1 MLSAEGLVSGY
12 GQVDVLH
19 DVDLVLAQEEVVA
32 VVGANGA
39 GKSTLVR
46 TLTGQLPV
54 RAGTITM
61 DGHDIGSTATH
72 SRARRGLLMVPEG
85 RRLFAGLTVRENVE
99 LGRSALRKRDDV
111 DPFEV
116 LGEIFPIIAERSD
129 QRAGLLSGG
138 EQQQVALA
146 RALVGRPRYL
156 LLDEPSLGLSPA
168 LTSQLFETIAT
179 IRQRLPI
186 GILLVEQMV
195 DRALELA
202 DRAYV
207 LERGTVVLSGTA
219 AEVAA
224 SSAVRRAY
232 LGDFG
237 DEPDLTVDGIAHDQ
251 VDGAADE
258 ATR

>member
-1 MLSAEGLVSGY
+1 MLSAEGIASGY
-12 GQVDVLH
+12 GQVDVLNGL
-19 DVDLVLAQEEVVA
+19 DLELAQEEVVA

-46 TLTGQLPV
+46 TLTGQLPL
-54 RAGTITM
+54 RGGTISM
-61 DGHDIGSTATH
+61 DGADIGSKAAH
-72 SRARRGLLMVPEG
+72 VRARRGLLMVPEG
-85 RRLFAGLTVRENVE
+85 RRLFAGLTVRENIE
-99 LGRSALRKRDDV
+99 LGRSALRKRDEA

-168 LTSQLFETIAT
+168 LTSQLFETIGT
-179 IRQRLPI
+179 IRRHLPI

-195 DRALELA
+195 DRALALA

-207 LERGTVVLSGTA
+207 LERGAVVLSGTA
-219 AEVAA
+219 AEIAA
-224 SSAVRRAY
+224 SSVVRRAY

-237 DEPDLTVDGIAHDQ
+237 EPDDTADEPVH
-251 VDGAADE
+251 
-258 ATR
+258 

>member
-12 GQVDVLH
+12 GQVDVLRG
-19 DVDLVLAQEEVVA
+19 VDLVLAQEEIVA

-46 TLTGQLPV
+46 TLTGQLPL
-54 RAGTITM
+54 RAGTTSM
-61 DGHDIGSTATH
+61 DGADISSAAAHT
-72 SRARRGLLMVPEG
+72 RARRGLLMVPEG
-85 RRLFAGLTVRENVE
+85 RRLFASLTVRENVE
-99 LGRSALRKRDDV
+99 LGRSALGKRDDA

-116 LGEIFPIIAERSD
+116 LGEIFPILAERAD

-179 IRQRLPI
+179 IRRQLPI

-219 AEVAA
+219 SEVSA

-237 DEPDLTVDGIAHDQ
+237 DEPDV
-251 VDGAADE
+251 
-258 ATR
+258 ATDDPAR

>member
-1 MLSAEGLVSGY
+1 MLEAKKVCGGY
-12 GQVDVLH
+12 GQVDVLR
-19 DVDLVLAQEEVVA
+19 DMTMQLAKDEVVA

-46 TLTGQLPV
+46 ALTGQISLRSGNV
-54 RAGTITM
+54 VL
-61 DGHDIGSTATH
+61 DGEEIGSMQSH
-72 SRARRGLLMVPEG
+72 VRARRGLIMVPEG
-85 RRLFAGLTVRENVE
+85 RRLFGSLTVRENID
-99 LGRSALRKRDDV
+99 LGRAALARRSDT

-116 LGEIFPIIAERSD
+116 LGDIFPIIKEREN

-168 LTSQLFETIAT
+168 LTSQLFETIAK
-179 IRQRLPI
+179 IRDNLSI

-195 DRALELA
+195 DRALEIA

-207 LERGTVVLSGTA
+207 IERGVVTLSGTA
-219 AEVAA
+219 ADVAG
-224 SSAVRRAY
+224 SDEVRRSY
-232 LGDFG
+232 LGDVG
-237 DEPDLTVDGIAHDQ
+237 ADDATTSEPVGGEERPMTPK
-251 VDGAADE
+251 
-258 ATR
+258 

>member
-1 MLSAEGLVSGY
+1 MLSAEGLASGY
-12 GQVDVLH
+12 GQVDVLRR
-19 DVDLVLAQEEVVA
+19 VDLVLAQDEVVA

-46 TLTGQLPV
+46 TLTGQLPL
-54 RAGTITM
+54 RGGTISM
-61 DGHDIGSTATH
+61 DGINIGSSSAH
-72 SRARRGLLMVPEG
+72 ARARKGLLTVPEG
-85 RRLFAGLTVRENVE
+85 RRLFASLTVKENID
-99 LGRSALRKRDDV
+99 LGRSALRRRDDA

-116 LGEIFPIIAERSD
+116 LGEIFPILAERSG

-146 RALVGRPRYL
+146 RALVGHPRYL

-168 LTSQLFETIAT
+168 LTSQLFETIET
-179 IRQRLPI
+179 IRQHLPI

-195 DRALELA
+195 DRALGLA

-207 LERGTVVLSGTA
+207 LERGSVVLSGTA
-219 AEVAA
+219 DEIAA
-224 SSAVRRAY
+224 SSVVRRAY

-237 DEPDLTVDGIAHDQ
+237 DDPDL
-251 VDGAADE
+251 AADE
-258 ATR
+258 PIS